1 MAFAVPTG
9 TDTAPQKD
17 PPDLDVDE
25 KQELAVQDG
34 SSLKRAAQSPI
45 LNRAP
50 QEAQFNKLRRLLR
63 RLISARPPER
73 RFRST
78 NDPEDLAFMPVF
90 WVSKWVDYTDKYGLG
105 YQLSDNSIGVVFNDT
120 TRIIQFNDNESVA
133 YVDEDCIEHYHSLEE
148 YPPSLEKK
156 IILLKHFCIYMK
168 KLCTTGEDVSSK
180 VCADNAGR
188 ACVQKWLRTS
198 SAMSFYLTNGTVQI
212 NFFKDHT
219 KLILCPLRWAV
230 TYIDKRRFF
239 HTYRLEMLRYGCPS
253 PLFCRLKYAQTILDR
268 MTTMSC

>member
-25 KQELAVQDG
+25 KQELETATVTPIRNHPETAMRAVQCLKRRQSVQDG

-156 IILLKHFCIYMK
+156 IIPAETLLHLHEEALHNGRGCE
-168 KLCTTGEDVSSK
+168 LQS
-180 VCADNAGR
+180 VC
-188 ACVQKWLRTS
+188 
-198 SAMSFYLTNGTVQI
+198 
-212 NFFKDHT
+212 
-219 KLILCPLRWAV
+219 
-230 TYIDKRRFF
+230 
-239 HTYRLEMLRYGCPS
+239 
-253 PLFCRLKYAQTILDR
+253 
-268 MTTMSC
+268 